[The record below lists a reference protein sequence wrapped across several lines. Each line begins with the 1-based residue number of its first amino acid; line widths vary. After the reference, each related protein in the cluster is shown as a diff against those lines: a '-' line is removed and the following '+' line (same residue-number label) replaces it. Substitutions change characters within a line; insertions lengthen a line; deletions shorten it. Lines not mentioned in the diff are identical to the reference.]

1 MLEYIKV
8 YKAKE
13 NVMGSE
19 WDNNFENNNSESFQ
33 NNESSYQN
41 EQEYAFQMVTK
52 NGKPKTK
59 GWAVAS
65 MVLGILSVVCCCF
78 GWSGIMMGAGAII
91 LAIVSRRNLGY
102 FDGMTIAGLILG
114 IFGFVF
120 GATILIYTL
129 TLPPEFWE
137 EYFKELENLPGNDT
151 NGL

>member
-1 MLEYIKV
+1 MLKCIKV
-8 YKAKE
+8 YKVKE

-19 WDNNFENNNSESFQ
+19 WDNNFGNNNSESFQ

-78 GWSGIMMGAGAII
+78 GWSGILMGAGAII

-120 GATILIYTL
+120 GATVLIYTL

-137 EYFKELENLPGNDT
+137 EYFKELENLPGSDT

>member
-1 MLEYIKV
+1 MGAEWNNNYE
-8 YKAKE
+8 KE
-13 NVMGSE
+13 
-19 WDNNFENNNSESFQ
+19 ENMNNSENGQ
-33 NNESSYQN
+33 NNSNYYQN
-41 EQEYAFQMVTK
+41 EQDYAFQMLTR
-52 NGKPKTK
+52 NGKPKTR

-78 GWSGIMMGAGAII
+78 GWSGILMGAGAVI

-137 EYFKELENLPGNDT
+137 EYFKELEDMSDA

>member
-1 MLEYIKV
+1 MGAEWNNNYE
-8 YKAKE
+8 KE
-13 NVMGSE
+13 
-19 WDNNFENNNSESFQ
+19 ENMNNSENGQ
-33 NNESSYQN
+33 NNSNYYQN
-41 EQEYAFQMVTK
+41 EQDYAFQMLTR
-52 NGKPKTK
+52 NGKPKTR

-78 GWSGIMMGAGAII
+78 GWSGILMGAGAVI